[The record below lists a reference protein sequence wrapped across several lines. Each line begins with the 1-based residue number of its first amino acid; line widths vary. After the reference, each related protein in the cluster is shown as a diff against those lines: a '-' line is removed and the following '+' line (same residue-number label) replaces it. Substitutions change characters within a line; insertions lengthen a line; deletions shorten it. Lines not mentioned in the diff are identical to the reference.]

1 MKEKKN
7 IYDEGREGR
16 EERKCRAMTEE
27 RNETGRKSE
36 EEEEEQSSKGRK
48 NRQRRRRR
56 RREEEKEDAAHMSIL
71 NTCSELSRL
80 VNPKQSDELKGT
92 RDISRLKL
100 RNELVN
106 AELPTSAQV
115 IILIELR

>member
-1 MKEKKN
+1 
-7 IYDEGREGR
+7 
-16 EERKCRAMTEE
+16 MTEE

-36 EEEEEQSSKGRK
+36 EEEEKQSSKGRK
-48 NRQRRRRR
+48 NRRRRRR

>member
-1 MKEKKN
+1 
-7 IYDEGREGR
+7 
-16 EERKCRAMTEE
+16 MTEE

-36 EEEEEQSSKGRK
+36 EEEEKQSSKGRK
-48 NRQRRRRR
+48 NRRRRRR

-80 VNPKQSDELKGT
+80 LNPKQSDELKGT
-92 RDISRLKL
+92 RNISRLKL